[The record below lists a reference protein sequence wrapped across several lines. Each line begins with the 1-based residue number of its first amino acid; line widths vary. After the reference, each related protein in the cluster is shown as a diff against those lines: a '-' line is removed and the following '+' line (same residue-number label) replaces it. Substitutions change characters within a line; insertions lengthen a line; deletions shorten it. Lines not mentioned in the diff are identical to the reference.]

1 MEFSLAL
8 PMEFIIALRFD
19 MGCIGNSN
27 KKEFKDFI
35 NFYFKNIGPKSKLK
49 YEEKNIYSFE
59 DDIYFGEV
67 YFGGGSDLKI
77 KILDNIPKYKG
88 KINYSSSYQL
98 FGYICKFIYNRI
110 KSRVKNIDDTLET
123 YLKDEDISA
132 GLLEIENKLKQSYGV
147 YRIYLIT
154 NLIYLKNIKTL
165 QFGNVNMNRVDEDSI
180 NWFPEKIEYPFKS
193 SLAKLLVIDKALSR
207 EELLKEYKNNVI
219 LETRIKGY
227 HISSEKS
234 DVVKSAFFEYR
245 QVFSYL
251 IMCKGLLGQGKFGKD
266 IFETKEIDQYAE
278 VKRVIQICYV
288 GRDNNLKQL
297 KFIDT
302 AFEEF
307 KLSEK
312 QFIINKEVLQLIKEK
327 CYLSNFNDIS
337 QDIKYG
343 DMREKIRRSMD
354 WFLKA
359 KIEKDFTD
367 KAISLFISL
376 ETLLSTGPDPLSS
389 QTDDLAENVVI
400 ITHAG
405 EERYEVKKYFKKEI
419 YGLRNQIMH
428 RGYSVNLDTD
438 LEKISRLEIYVIY
451 SIRAILGRINEI
463 IKYGKDSNAL
473 KEYFERKK
481 LK

>member
-1 MEFSLAL
+1 M
-8 PMEFIIALRFD
+8 R
-19 MGCIGNSN
+19 CIGVSN
-27 KKEFKDFI
+27 EKEFKDLI

-67 YFGGGSDLKI
+67 YFGGGSDLKR

-110 KSRVKNIDDTLET
+110 KSRVKSIDDTLEI
-123 YLKDEDISA
+123 YLKDNDISA

-180 NWFPEKIEYPFKS
+180 NWFPEKIEHPFNS
-193 SLAKLLVIDKALSR
+193 SLTKLLVIDRPLSR
-207 EELLKEYKNNVI
+207 EKFLKKYKDNVI
-219 LETRIKGY
+219 LETRIEGY
-227 HISSEKS
+227 HINNEVS
-234 DVVKSAFFEYR
+234 DVFKKALFEYR

-251 IMCKGLLGQGKFGKD
+251 IMCKGLLAQCKSDKD
-266 IFETKEIDQYAE
+266 VLETKKIDQYNE
-278 VKRVIQICYV
+278 IKSSIQICYI
-288 GRDNNLKQL
+288 GKENNLKQL
-297 KFIDT
+297 KFIDIE
-302 AFEEF
+302 FEKF
-307 KLSEK
+307 KLPEK
-312 QFIINKEVLQLIKEK
+312 QFIVNKETLQLIEEK
-327 CYLSNFNDIS
+327 CYLNNFNNMSRDT
-337 QDIKYG
+337 KYG

-359 KIEKDFTD
+359 NIEKDITD
-367 KAISLFISL
+367 EVISLFISL

-389 QTDDLAENVVI
+389 QTDDLAENIVM
-400 ITHAG
+400 ITCSG
-405 EERYEVKKYFKKEI
+405 ENFRYEEKKYFKKEI
-419 YGLRNQIMH
+419 YSLRNQIMH

-451 SIRAILGRINEI
+451 SIKAILRRINEI